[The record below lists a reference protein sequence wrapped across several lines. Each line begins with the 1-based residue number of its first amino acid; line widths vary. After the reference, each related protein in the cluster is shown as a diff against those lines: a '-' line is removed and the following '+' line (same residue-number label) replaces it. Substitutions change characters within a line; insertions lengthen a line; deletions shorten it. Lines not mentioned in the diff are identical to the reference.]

1 MLTTTNVF
9 ELVAVKATIV
19 LVEFFSCFSVV
30 FVGSPMYDLMLSLY
44 TMKALLFGDCGC
56 ALKTYI
62 PTYVVFRDGE
72 IVAIKRS
79 WGTRTI
85 KAILFS
91 YAVKMYKSSV
101 KD

>member
-1 MLTTTNVF
+1 
-9 ELVAVKATIV
+9 
-19 LVEFFSCFSVV
+19 
-30 FVGSPMYDLMLSLY
+30 
-44 TMKALLFGDCGC
+44 MKALLFGDYGC

-85 KAILFS
+85 KAISFS